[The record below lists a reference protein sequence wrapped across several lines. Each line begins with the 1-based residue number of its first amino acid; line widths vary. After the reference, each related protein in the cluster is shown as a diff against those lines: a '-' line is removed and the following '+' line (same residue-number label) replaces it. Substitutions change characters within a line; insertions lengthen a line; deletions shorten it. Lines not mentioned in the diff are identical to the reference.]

1 MTIKLNAILESYRL
15 IVNIQLLKNQSIH
28 TKHFVTNIL
37 ILMKRQKYQQENK
50 LI

>member
-1 MTIKLNAILESYRL
+1 MTVKLNAILESYRL
-15 IVNIQLLKNQSIH
+15 IVNIQLLKNQNIH